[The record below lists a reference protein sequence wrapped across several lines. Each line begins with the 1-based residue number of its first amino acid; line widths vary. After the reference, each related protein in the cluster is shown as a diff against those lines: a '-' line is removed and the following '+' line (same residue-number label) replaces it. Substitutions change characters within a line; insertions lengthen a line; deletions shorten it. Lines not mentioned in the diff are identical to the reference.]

1 MSSAFELI
9 PHPTTPPS
17 SIQSV
22 TAEVNLSD
30 GVVSITYEVHP
41 PETLV
46 LPDREMPW
54 RTDRL
59 WESTCFE
66 MFVRPG
72 LESAYTEFNFAP
84 YASWNAYDFT
94 DWRRGMVAADVPEPH
109 IVDSRLDGLPLSE
122 GYQLH
127 VYLDGGVFSERAAK
141 LNLAAVIEE
150 RDGTKS
156 YWAIA
161 HPPGDRPNFHHPAC
175 FAATLPPK
183 APE

>member
-1 MSSAFELI
+1 
-9 PHPTTPPS
+9 
-17 SIQSV
+17 
-22 TAEVNLSD
+22 
-30 GVVSITYEVHP
+30 
-41 PETLV
+41 
-46 LPDREMPW
+46 
-54 RTDRL
+54 
-59 WESTCFE
+59 
-66 MFVRPG
+66 
-72 LESAYTEFNFAP
+72 
-84 YASWNAYDFT
+84 
-94 DWRRGMVAADVPEPH
+94 MVAADVPEPH